1 MNISV
6 TKVEL
11 VKNLLDTES
20 ELILKHEKAFLNS
33 YKTDLWDELNA
44 VQKQSV
50 KTAQKQHEK
59 GERRTHTEVMKK
71 YEKWFSK

>member
-11 VKNLLDTES
+11 AKNLLDTNS
-20 ELILKHEKAFLNS
+20 EVILKHVKAVLNS
-33 YKTDLWDELNA
+33 YKTDLWDDLSE

-50 KTAQKQHEK
+50 ITARKQLEK
-59 GERRTHTEVMKK
+59 GEGKAHADVMKK
-71 YEKWFSK
+71 YKKWLSK

>member
-20 ELILKHEKAFLNS
+20 ELILKHVKAVLKS

-50 KTAQKQHEK
+50 KTAQKQLEK
-59 GERRTHTEVMKK
+59 GEGRTHAEVMKN
-71 YEKWFSK
+71 YEKWLSK